1 MGAAAFVLERRS
13 EAEARGVQ
21 PIAELLGTQLS
32 NSAFHG
38 TRLDVDHVAESVDSF
53 VSDMESKWA
62 FDRHAIAPN
71 LAFYSHET
79 YTPARG
85 GSAQSEVKALRTT
98 FGASADEVLIT
109 NTKGFTGH
117 PMGVGIED
125 SSMMH
130 GLLTGRFPPI
140 ANHQEHDPE
149 LGDLRLSP
157 GGTIEGIEY
166 GMRFGAGF
174 GSQVALSLVRRWPVI
189 GDRID
194 DARLLGWCRGQAGTD
209 AVHLRVLHGH
219 LVAYADPDE
228 RLHGGMEGSPWT
240 PPRSPSVPRR
250 HLLTLSRPRHQRP
263 KSRG

>member
-1 MGAAAFVLERRS
+1 MLERRS

-194 DARLLGWCRGQAGTD
+194 DARLWVRGQ
-209 AVHLRVLHGH
+209 GH
-219 LVAYADPDE
+219 RCGPLEGASRSSRGHADPDE
-228 RLHGGMEGSPWT
+228 RLHRDGACLDAPRGPRPCPGGTS
-240 PPRSPSVPRR
+240 
-250 HLLTLSRPRHQRP
+250 
-263 KSRG
+263 